1 MADGSWDNSGHG
13 VPAKAGLPLWGKI
26 ALGCGIAFLVV
37 VVTCVGGVAYLGNRY
52 KKDPKGFERGAMA
65 FALDK
70 MNIRPDWED
79 FRAVV
84 EQLRTPEGCQALYAA
99 NPALAKSWP
108 SEAAFLEASSR
119 WHKEVVSAT
128 RSHAGL
134 DGAPWPP
141 HQQRLG
147 RQGGDRLEPEE
158 RTGRLRHLREGPEAR
173 RSGTQA
179 HPRVGCPLALPH

>member
-1 MADGSWDNSGHG
+1 MVDGSWENSGHG

-99 NPALAKSWP
+99 NPALAKTWP

-119 WHKEVVSAT
+119 WHKEVVSAPDLT
-128 RSHAGL
+128 PDLMEQHGL
-134 DGAPWPP
+134 RINHD
-141 HQQRLG
+141 LG
-147 RQGGDRLEPEE
+147 GKVEIGWSPKSGRAVYVTFEKARKPGEQGPRRILELDV
-158 RTGRLRHLREGPEAR
+158 R
-173 RSGTQA
+173 
-179 HPRVGCPLALPH
+179 